1 MKQNQ
6 SMFPRKNPKK
16 KDKAYFAPKSELL
29 NWVSKII
36 KIDIKSIEEAQTG
49 AIFCQLLDALHPGT
63 VRMNKVNW
71 KAKLETEYISNFKLF
86 QQGLSNNNIDKP
98 INIQRLSKGKTME
111 LIELLQWL
119 YGHYISLGLDN
130 NSSYDAI
137 KRRNGNNFVYF
148 GQKLNNNNN
157 NINNNNNNIKNNFS
171 IIRDDISKDSSN
183 FSDFKD
189 FFGVKKNNNTRNK
202 KNLNLN
208 SNINSLNANLRS
220 NNFRTN
226 INNINNINN
235 NDANININNSN
246 KNNLIKN
253 KIRGKSE
260 KISINSNS
268 SFSSIS
274 PIPYHPPPEQR
285 ELSISKTSELNN
297 NQLNNIYLNEIVNSP
312 FIIEEKPEEDEK
324 LNNILFEGINNIDK
338 ENILELE
345 KHDGN
350 NIRDLKI
357 LIRKLRVNS
366 IIFKSNLGSIL
377 NKVTKERDFF
387 LNKLKDIEYLYF
399 NPIIKNTNENK
410 NEILKSILKSQIDS
424 TILINSE
431 GIASIKPLNIKNNF
445 LKNQSKDDTDLINT
459 KINSQNA
466 MKIRISISKVNK
478 DKNIDDDII
487 MKENININIIN
498 NKTQPVLSEYNKKKL
513 ESNIFP
519 LKNNCNINEN
529 YSSINKQKRDI
540 NINQENNNNN
550 HVTPSNKTS
559 YYDISSHILN
569 DSLHIPNTEN
579 TNPNLNNNNNNLI
592 DFV

>member
-6 SMFPRKNPKK
+6 NIFTRKNQKK

-29 NWVSKII
+29 AWVSSTLNLE
-36 KIDIKSIEEAQTG
+36 IKSIEETQTG

-119 YGHYISLGLDN
+119 YGHFISLGVEIN
-130 NSSYDAI
+130 SYDAL
-137 KRRNGNNFVYF
+137 KKRNGNNFVYF
-148 GQKLNNNNN
+148 GQKLNNNN
-157 NINNNNNNIKNNFS
+157 INNNKNNLCF
-171 IIRDDISKDSSN
+171 RDDISKGSSN

-189 FFGVKKNNNTRNK
+189 FFGVKKNNARNK
-202 KNLNLN
+202 KNIN

-220 NNFRTN
+220 NNFQTKFN
-226 INNINNINN
+226 IGNSIY
-235 NDANININNSN
+235 NNS
-246 KNNLIKN
+246 KKSNLIKN

-260 KISINSNS
+260 KVSVNSNS

-274 PIPYHPPPEQR
+274 PIPHQPHEQKDDFSCQMKNL
-285 ELSISKTSELNN
+285 LSISKNSELNN
-297 NQLNNIYLNEIVNSP
+297 NQLNNINLNDIANSP
-312 FIIEEKPEEDEK
+312 FIIEEKPEEEEK
-324 LNNILFEGINNIDK
+324 LNSILFEGINNIDK

-399 NPIIKNTNENK
+399 NPIIKNSNENK
-410 NEILKSILKSQIDS
+410 NEILKSILKAPIDS

-431 GIASIKPLNIKNNF
+431 GIASIKPINNKNHF
-445 LKNQSKDDTDLINT
+445 LKNSSKDDSDIINT

-466 MKIRISISKVNK
+466 LKIKISISKGDKNK
-478 DKNIDDDII
+478 DEDII
-487 MKENININIIN
+487 MMNNIN
-498 NKTQPVLSEYNKKKL
+498 NKTQPILSNCNKKKF

-519 LKNNCNINEN
+519 LKNNANNNN
-529 YSSINKQKRDI
+529 YLSNNKQKRDI
-540 NINQENNNNN
+540 NNNQENNNN

-579 TNPNLNNNNNNLI
+579 VNPNLKSNNNNNNLI

>member
-36 KIDIKSIEEAQTG
+36 KIDIKSIEETQTG

-226 INNINNINN
+226 INNINNIR
-235 NDANININNSN
+235 
-246 KNNLIKN
+246 KN
-253 KIRGKSE
+253 
-260 KISINSNS
+260 
-268 SFSSIS
+268 
-274 PIPYHPPPEQR
+274 
-285 ELSISKTSELNN
+285 
-297 NQLNNIYLNEIVNSP
+297 
-312 FIIEEKPEEDEK
+312 
-324 LNNILFEGINNIDK
+324 
-338 ENILELE
+338 
-345 KHDGN
+345 
-350 NIRDLKI
+350 
-357 LIRKLRVNS
+357 
-366 IIFKSNLGSIL
+366 L
-377 NKVTKERDFF
+377 NKF
-387 LNKLKDIEYLYF
+387 
-399 NPIIKNTNENK
+399 
-410 NEILKSILKSQIDS
+410 Q
-424 TILINSE
+424 
-431 GIASIKPLNIKNNF
+431 
-445 LKNQSKDDTDLINT
+445 
-459 KINSQNA
+459 
-466 MKIRISISKVNK
+466 
-478 DKNIDDDII
+478 
-487 MKENININIIN
+487 
-498 NKTQPVLSEYNKKKL
+498 
-513 ESNIFP
+513 
-519 LKNNCNINEN
+519 
-529 YSSINKQKRDI
+529 
-540 NINQENNNNN
+540 
-550 HVTPSNKTS
+550 
-559 YYDISSHILN
+559 
-569 DSLHIPNTEN
+569 
-579 TNPNLNNNNNNLI
+579 
-592 DFV
+592 